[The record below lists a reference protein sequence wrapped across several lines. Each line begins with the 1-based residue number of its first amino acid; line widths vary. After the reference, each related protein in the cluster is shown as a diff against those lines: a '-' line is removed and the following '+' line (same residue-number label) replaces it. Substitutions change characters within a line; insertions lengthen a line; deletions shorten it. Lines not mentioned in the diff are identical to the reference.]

1 MLNFSVVLFA
11 VCCLL
16 FAVCCFLFAV
26 FCLPFSVCH
35 FLFAVC
41 CLLFAVCSL
50 QFATC
55 RLMFDVCCLQFRVC
69 CLLFAACCLL
79 FAVFCLLF
87 AVNTTDPIWENL
99 FLALWIIIQKCFE
112 PSKLKWSCVWYA
124 WAFGS
129 LKMYFRDI
137 WMILCD
143 LVTLPKVGKHLVL
156 SQYAIS
162 SRSNRPK
169 SRK

>member
-1 MLNFSVVLFA
+1 MKKIFPAQTAVCVSYSYCAEPSCKVSAKSLERFSRKSDDGRTDRPTTLPSLTSTDVENCNMPMAYAQRQSSA

-26 FCLPFSVCH
+26 SCLPFSVCR

-79 FAVFCLLF
+79 FAVFCLQF
-87 AVNTTDPIWENL
+87 AVNTTDPI
-99 FLALWIIIQKCFE
+99 
-112 PSKLKWSCVWYA
+112 
-124 WAFGS
+124 
-129 LKMYFRDI
+129 
-137 WMILCD
+137 
-143 LVTLPKVGKHLVL
+143 
-156 SQYAIS
+156 
-162 SRSNRPK
+162 
-169 SRK
+169 